1 MQTNDRITIDPGI
14 CHGKPCIRGLRYP
27 VENVLELLAGG
38 MTIDDILVDYDD
50 LERDDILAALA
61 YAVRLAHLKS
71 VKVTKDADFV
81 QSFLL
86 RNTPERLLLIAS
98 GNVGNAELER
108 LLAVALPAIVD
119 AFERA
124 RYVELTKNSLIIHE

>member
-1 MQTNDRITIDPGI
+1 M
-14 CHGKPCIRGLRYP
+14 KF
-27 VENVLELLAGG
+27 
-38 MTIDDILVDYDD
+38 LVDAQLPRRLCFWLRQQGHDAVHTLD
-50 LERDDILAALA
+50 LDLGNRTPDADIIHIADQDERI
-61 YAVRLAHLKS
+61 V
-71 VKVTKDADFV
+71 VTKDADFV